1 MMRTHLV
8 VGLTVLL
15 TGMSAGVQAKVSIEE
30 AQRLGKD
37 LTAVGAVRSGNPSGV
52 IPAWTGG
59 LAKPPANW
67 EPGQVE
73 VSPFPEDKPLFVI
86 TDDNLHLYRDKLT
99 DGHIR
104 MLEQYAPD
112 FVMPVYRTRRTAA
125 FPEHVY
131 EKSRQNAV
139 TAQLLPNGNGV
150 RDAITTSPFP
160 IPQDGLEVIWNHILR
175 YRGEEVAFRSASA
188 TPQVNGSFNEIVNDY
203 EYFIAYSRRG
213 ANLADIDNRI
223 FYLKTNTVA
232 PASLAG
238 TITLVHE
245 TLDQIRSPRLA
256 WRYDSGSRRLRR
268 SPSLAYETDL
278 PNSSSLRA
286 VDQKDM
292 YNGAPNQYDWELKGK
307 REIYVPYN
315 AYRLHDTEV
324 TPEDVIRPRHINQ
337 ALTRYE
343 LHRVWVVE
351 ARLRTGI
358 SHIYDRRVFY
368 VDEDS
373 WQVLATEEY
382 DKKGNLWRVS
392 EAHNIS
398 FYSEPVFWTTMEMTY
413 DLKVER
419 YYIDGLDNGYPAYDF
434 DPGFR
439 GDQFSASAV
448 RRDAR
453 R

>member
-1 MMRTHLV
+1 MRVQMLAGFTALLI
-8 VGLTVLL
+8 GFSGTVQ
-15 TGMSAGVQAKVSIEE
+15 SKVSAEE

-37 LTAVGAVRSGNPSGV
+37 LTPVGAVRSGNEAGT

-59 LAKPPANW
+59 VSEPPSNW
-67 EPGQVE
+67 QPGQVE
-73 VSPFPEDKPLFVI
+73 TDPFPEDQPLFVI
-86 TDDNLHLYRDKLT
+86 SKANLHLYRDKLT

-112 FVMPVYRTRRTAA
+112 FVMPVYQTRRSAA

-131 EKSRQNAV
+131 EKYKENAV
-139 TAQLLPNGNGV
+139 SAELLSNGNGV
-150 RDAITTSPFP
+150 RDTIMTSPFP
-160 IPQDGLEVIWNHILR
+160 IPQNGLEVIWNHILR
-175 YRGEEVAFRSASA
+175 YRGEEISFRSASA
-188 TPQVNGSFNEIVNDY
+188 TPQVSGSYNEVVNQYD
-203 EYFIAYSRRG
+203 YFIAYSRRG

-223 FYLKTNTVA
+223 FYLKTDTLA
-232 PASLAG
+232 PSNLAG

-256 WRYDSGSRRLRR
+256 WRYDAGSRRLRR
-268 SPSLAYETDL
+268 SPNLAYETDL

-292 YNGAPNQYDWELKGK
+292 YNGAPNQYDWEIKGK

-315 AYRLHDTEV
+315 AYRLHDEEV
-324 TPEDVIRPRHINQ
+324 RPDDIIRPQHINQ
-337 ALTRYE
+337 ELARYE

-351 ARLRTGI
+351 AKRRTGI

-373 WQVLATEEY
+373 WQVLVTEEY
-382 DKKGNLWRVS
+382 DNEGNLWRVS

-413 DLKVER
+413 DLKSRR

-434 DPGFR
+434 NPGFR
-439 GDQFSASAV
+439 GDEFSASAA

>member
-1 MMRTHLV
+1 MQVQILAGVTALLV
-8 VGLTVLL
+8 GFS
-15 TGMSAGVQAKVSIEE
+15 GMVQAKVSAAE
-30 AQRLGKD
+30 AQRLGQD
-37 LTAVGAVRSGNPSGV
+37 LTPVGAVRSGNSSGT

-59 LAKPPANW
+59 VSEPPANW
-67 EPGQVE
+67 QPGQIE
-73 VSPFPEDKPLFVI
+73 VSPFPEDEPLFVI
-86 TDDNLHLYRDKLT
+86 SKDNLDVYRDRLT

-104 MLEQYAPD
+104 MLEQYTPE
-112 FVMPVYRTRRTAA
+112 FVMPVYRTRRSAA
-125 FPEHVY
+125 FPDHVY
-131 EKSRQNAV
+131 EKYKENA
-139 TAQLLPNGNGV
+139 ASAELLSNGNGV
-150 RDAITTSPFP
+150 RNTIMTSPFP

-175 YRGEEVAFRSASA
+175 YRGEEISFRSASA
-188 TPQVNGSFNEIVNDY
+188 TPQVSGSYNEVVNQYD
-203 EYFIAYSRRG
+203 YFIAYSRRG
-213 ANLADIDNRI
+213 ANLADIDNKI
-223 FYLKTNTVA
+223 FYLKTDTLEPSN
-232 PASLAG
+232 LAG

-245 TLDQIRSPRLA
+245 TLDQIRSPRMA
-256 WRYDSGSRRLRR
+256 WRYDAGSRRLRR
-268 SPSLAYETDL
+268 SPNLAYETDL

-292 YNGAPNQYDWELKGK
+292 YNGAPNQYDWEIKGK

-315 AYRLHDTEV
+315 AYKLHDEQV
-324 TPEDVIRPRHINQ
+324 RPDDVIRPQHINQ
-337 ALTRYE
+337 KLARYE

-351 ARLRTGI
+351 ATRRTGI

-382 DKKGNLWRVS
+382 DDEGNLWRVS

-413 DLKVER
+413 DLKSRR
-419 YYIDGLDNGYPAYDF
+419 YYIDGLDEGYPAYDF

-439 GDQFSASAV
+439 GDQFSASAA